1 MISVIILTNCNVCI
15 AEVTTKNDI
24 LKDAPL
30 NIKLYKSEIVT
41 VPVIATD
48 PKHRNERLKANLTGV
63 FQKTILSNF

>member
-41 VPVIATD
+41 VPVIATES
-48 PKHRNERLKANLTGV
+48 KHRNEKV
-63 FQKTILSNF
+63 KS